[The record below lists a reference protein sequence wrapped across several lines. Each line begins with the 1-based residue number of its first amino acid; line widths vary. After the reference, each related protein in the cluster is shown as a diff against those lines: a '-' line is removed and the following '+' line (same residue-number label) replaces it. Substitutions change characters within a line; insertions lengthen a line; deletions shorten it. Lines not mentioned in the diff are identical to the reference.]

1 MENIQEQQSQEK
13 GGTDTEMWLCK
24 SNNRWNAIT
33 IKARKAKEVHDVI
46 KKHGKARKNTKKFS
60 DAEVSVIQK
69 AKNNKQTQ
77 LPHTQIIALIK
88 I

>member
-1 MENIQEQQSQEK
+1 MENVQGQESQEK

-24 SNNRWNAIT
+24 SKTRWNAAT
-33 IKARKAKEVHDVI
+33 IKARKAKEVRDVI
-46 KKHGKARKNTKKFS
+46 IKHGKARKNTKKFT
-60 DAEVSVIQK
+60 DAQVSVIQK